1 MNHSSLS
8 PLDSTVRIF
17 SDFFSPK
24 MLSEFNSDE
33 KNQRQC
39 PGETC
44 MSVCAVWR
52 GEAEGHMCTPPPH
65 ESSFLAVYLAVTL
78 QTLWPL

>member
-1 MNHSSLS
+1 MNQFFESFRLN
-8 PLDSTVRIF
+8 RENIF
-17 SDFFSPK
+17 RFFSFK

-52 GEAEGHMCTPPPH
+52 GEAEGHMCTPPPP
-65 ESSFLAVYLAVTL
+65 ESSFLAMYLAVTL
-78 QTLWPL
+78 QILWPL